1 MAAKKKSK
9 GSAVK
14 MMLRTCR
21 ADMTSHGEFR
31 WPRPD
36 EDLGHGLGVAV
47 APDWDPSP
55 TCGGG
60 LHGLLDGQGD
70 GGLLSWDVDAVW
82 LAVEIRKAD
91 IVAIDGD
98 KVKVPDARV
107 VFAGDRAG
115 ALAMLRACGV
125 TGVLPGD
132 TATAGNMGTATAGN
146 RGTATA
152 GNRGTATAGDRGTAT
167 AGDRGTATA
176 GYGGTATAG
185 YGGTATAGH
194 GGTATAGDGG
204 TATAGY
210 GGTATAGYGGTAT
223 AGYGGTATAGY
234 GGTATAGNR
243 GTATAGD
250 GGTATAGDGGTA
262 TAGDGGTAT
271 AGYGGTVLVRWWGG
285 ARYRVTVGYVGEGV
299 EPNVAYRC
307 DITGRLERAQ

>member
-1 MAAKKKSK
+1 MAARKKLK

-21 ADMTSHGEFR
+21 ADMTSHGGFR

-60 LHGLLDGQGD
+60 LHGLLEGQGD
-70 GGLLSWDVDAVW
+70 GRLLSWDADAVW
-82 LAVEIRKAD
+82 LAVEVREDAVID
-91 IVAIDGD
+91 IDGD

-132 TATAGNMGTATAGN
+132 TATAGHMGTATAGN

-152 GNRGTATAGDRGTAT
+152 GH
-167 AGDRGTATA
+167 
-176 GYGGTATAG
+176 GGTATAG
-185 YGGTATAGH
+185 YVGTATAGH
-194 GGTATAGDGG
+194 RGTATAGNVGTATAGHWG

-210 GGTATAGYGGTAT
+210 MGTATAGH
-223 AGYGGTATAGY
+223 
-234 GGTATAGNR
+234 
-243 GTATAGD
+243 
-250 GGTATAGDGGTA
+250 
-262 TAGDGGTAT
+262 GGTAT